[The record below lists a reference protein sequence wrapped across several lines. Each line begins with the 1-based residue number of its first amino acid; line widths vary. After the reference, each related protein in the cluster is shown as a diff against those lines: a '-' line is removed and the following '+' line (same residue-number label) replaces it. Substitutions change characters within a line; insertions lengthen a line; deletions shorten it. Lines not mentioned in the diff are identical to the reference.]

1 MDGGFEKVIE
11 LPVFDGSWAGQVVD
25 HMIKLF
31 VFYAIAAD
39 NEATQ
44 QKEIL
49 QAEEGDGHSQSGHV
63 RLEKT

>member
-31 VFYAIAAD
+31 VSYAIAAD
-39 NEATQ
+39 NEANQ
-44 QKEIL
+44 
-49 QAEEGDGHSQSGHV
+49 
-63 RLEKT
+63 